1 MSLEASDSQ
10 TFPFMDLETPCA
22 LELFMLDRDYFA
34 VLCVED
40 GVHSLK
46 IFRLDASGD
55 ALGIKVTAST
65 NQRTYFALVDKID
78 LQAVE
83 GRVTGL

>member
-1 MSLEASDSQ
+1 
-10 TFPFMDLETPCA
+10 MDLETQCA
-22 LELFMLDRDYFA
+22 LELFVLDRDYFA

-40 GVHSLK
+40 GVHFLK

-55 ALGIKVTAST
+55 ALGITAATST
-65 NQRTYFALVDKID
+65 NPRTYFALVDKID